1 MPGRIPDGI
10 RMAEEVLER
19 MPVNQGKEW
28 TFNTVADSYEK
39 IRPGYPNELYQAMF
53 AYAPTDASGS
63 ALEIGIGAGQATPP
77 VLKTGCA
84 LTAVEYG
91 DQLAQL
97 CREKFSDHSRFS
109 VITGK
114 FEDAVLPEDSFD
126 LVYSA
131 SAFHWVPEEIGYPG
145 VLRILKPGGAF
156 ARFANHPYQ
165 AKDDP
170 ALFEEIQNA
179 YAEYYY
185 PYYKKEP
192 RKLGEY
198 TEEQAAARAA
208 IADRYGF
215 TDTRYMLFHR
225 VRTLSAAEYRML
237 IGTYSDHI
245 TMEESIRERFFDAIE
260 ETINRHGGTISIFDT
275 IDLQMARKP

>member
-1 MPGRIPDGI
+1 MP
-10 RMAEEVLER
+10 M
-19 MPVNQGKEW
+19 NHGKEW

-39 IRPGYPNELYQAMF
+39 IRPGYPEELYQVLF
-53 AYAPTDASGS
+53 TYAPLDDSRS
-63 ALEIGIGAGQATPP
+63 ALEVGIGAGQATPP

-91 DQLAQL
+91 DQLVRL
-97 CREKFSDHSRFS
+97 CREKFSDYPRFS

-114 FEDAVLPEDSFD
+114 FENAELPDNTYD

-131 SAFHWVPEEIGYPG
+131 SAFHWIPEEIGYPK
-145 VLRILKPGGAF
+145 VFRILKSGGAF
-156 ARFANHPYQ
+156 ARFAIHPYQ
-165 AKDDP
+165 AKDNP
-170 ALFEEIQNA
+170 VLFEEIQKA

-185 PYYKKEP
+185 PYYKKQP
-192 RKLGEY
+192 GKLSEY

-208 IADRYGF
+208 VADKYGF
-215 TDTRYMLFHR
+215 TDAKYVLFHR
-225 VRTLSAAEYRML
+225 VRTLSAADYRML

-245 TMEESIRERFFDAIE
+245 TIEESIRERFFDAIE
-260 ETINRHGGTISIFDT
+260 NTINRHGGSVSIFDT

>member
-1 MPGRIPDGI
+1 
-10 RMAEEVLER
+10 
-19 MPVNQGKEW
+19 MPVSQGKEW
-28 TFNTVADSYEK
+28 TFNTVADMYEK
-39 IRPGYPNELYQAMF
+39 IRPGYPDELYQALF
-53 AYAPTDASGS
+53 DYSSLGADSS
-63 ALEIGIGAGQATPP
+63 AVEVGIGAGQATPP
-77 VLKTGCA
+77 VLKTGCT

-97 CREKFSDHSRFS
+97 CREKFSDYSRFS

-114 FEDAVLPEDSFD
+114 FEDADLPDNTYD

-131 SAFHWVPEEIGYPG
+131 SAFHWVPEEIGYPK
-145 VLRILKPGGAF
+145 VFRILKSGGAF

-165 AKDDP
+165 AKDNP
-170 ALFEEIQNA
+170 VLFEEIQNA

-185 PYYKKEP
+185 PYYKKQP
-192 RKLGEY
+192 GKLGEY

-208 IADRYGF
+208 VADKYGF
-215 TDTRYMLFHR
+215 TDTQYMLLHR
-225 VRTLSAAEYRML
+225 IRTLSAAEYRKL

-245 TMEESIRERFFDAIE
+245 TIEESIRERFFDAIE
-260 ETINRHGGTISIFDT
+260 ETINRHGGSISIFDT

>member
-1 MPGRIPDGI
+1 
-10 RMAEEVLER
+10 

-28 TFNTVADSYEK
+28 TFNTVAGTYEK
-39 IRPGYPNELYQAMF
+39 IRPDYPDELYQALF
-53 AYAPTDASGS
+53 AYAPLDASGC
-63 ALEIGIGAGQATPP
+63 ALEVGIGGGQASLP

-91 DQLAQL
+91 DQLARL
-97 CREKFSDHSRFS
+97 CREKFSDFPRFS

-114 FEDAVLPEDSFD
+114 FEDAGLPDNTYD

-131 SAFHWVPEEIGYPG
+131 SAFHWVPEEIGYPK
-145 VLRILKPGGAF
+145 VFRILKSGGAF

-165 AKDDP
+165 AKDNP
-170 ALFEEIQNA
+170 LLFDEIQSA

-192 RKLGEY
+192 GKFSEY

-208 IADRYGF
+208 IADKHGF
-215 TDTRYMLFHR
+215 TDTRYALFHR

-237 IGTYSDHI
+237 ISTYSDHI
-245 TMEESIRERFFDAIE
+245 AIEESIRERFFDAIE
-260 ETINRHGGTISIFDT
+260 EAVNRHGGSISIFDT